1 MNNQMK
7 DKLQLMYDKDD
18 EFKKMVDKQGGI
30 DKVAKTI
37 EDLSEAFEE
46 IKSVLIKAF
55 RNIKEEMVRFY
66 NDNELLINK
75 MYIESLLDEK
85 LERENLIDELV
96 TENKY
101 LKRYKDIVEEIKDEN
116 NKDCWGC

>member
-18 EFKKMVDKQGGI
+18 EFKKMVDEKGGI
-30 DKVAKTI
+30 DEVARTI
-37 EDLSEAFEE
+37 EVVGEAFEE
-46 IKSVLIKAF
+46 MKSILIKAWK
-55 RNIKEEMVRFY
+55 NIKEEIVKFY
-66 NDNELLINK
+66 NDNELLISK
-75 MYIESLLDEK
+75 MQIESLLNER
-85 LERENLIDELV
+85 LERETLIDELV

-101 LKRYKDIVEEIKDEN
+101 LKKYKDIVEEIKDEN

>member
-7 DKLQLMYDKDD
+7 DKLQLLYDKDD
-18 EFKKMVDKQGGI
+18 EFRKMVDKQGGI

-37 EDLSEAFEE
+37 EDISEAFEE

-55 RNIKEEMVRFY
+55 RNIKEELVKFY

-85 LERENLIDELV
+85 LERENLIDELLA
-96 TENKY
+96 ENKEY
-101 LKRYKDIVEEIKDEN
+101 SKYKEWYWKHRSEMDKGE
-116 NKDCWGC
+116 